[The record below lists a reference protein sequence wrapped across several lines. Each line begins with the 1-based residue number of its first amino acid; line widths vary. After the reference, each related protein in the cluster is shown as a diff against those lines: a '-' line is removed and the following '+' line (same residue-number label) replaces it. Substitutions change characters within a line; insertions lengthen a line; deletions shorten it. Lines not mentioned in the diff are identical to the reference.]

1 MFIRCAFFKGKVKE
15 GYQEK
20 FDTYIDT
27 VLVDSWRA
35 FPGAQEVRVL
45 REVESDNS
53 DIPLELVIS
62 IRFESL
68 EAIEKALNSPE
79 RHDSREKSKPL
90 IDMFEGDVFHTV
102 FRADQ
107 VLSIIK

>member
-1 MFIRCAFFKGKVKE
+1 MFIRCAFFKGKVKA
-15 GYQEK
+15 GYQEQ

-27 VLVDSWRA
+27 VLVDTWRA

-45 REVESDNS
+45 REVESDNP

-62 IRFESL
+62 IKFDSR
-68 EAIEKALNSPE
+68 EAIENALNSAE
-79 RHDSREKSKPL
+79 RHDSREKSKAL
-90 IDMFEGDVFHTV
+90 IEMFDGEVFHTV

-107 VLSIIK
+107 VLSV